1 MKKFADIYDR
11 AAKRHGGEAGIQKK
25 IAEFSYMNNPKAL
38 ADTPD
43 ERFLSQMT
51 KCVFQAGFNWKVI
64 ENKWPG
70 FEEAFQ
76 GFDIDACAFLS
87 DDAIDELCKDTQI
100 VRNRPKIMTVPGN
113 ARLIQK
119 VREEKGSFGKF
130 LVDWPADNQLAL
142 MAYLQEN
149 GSRLGGKTGQYF
161 LRFSGWDAF
170 VFSKDGTAALVDAG
184 VAEKYP
190 LSGKRAFQKAQDAMN
205 VWHKESGRPYSEIS
219 RILALSTDLGS

>member
-1 MKKFADIYDR
+1 MKSFEEIYQR

-25 IAEFSYMNNPKAL
+25 IAEFGYMNNQIPVAE
-38 ADTPD
+38 TPD

-64 ENKWPG
+64 ENKWDG
-70 FEEAFQ
+70 FEEAFA

-87 DDAIDELCKDTQI
+87 DDAIDELAKDTRI

-113 ARLIQK
+113 ARFIKK
-119 VREEKGSFGKF
+119 VRDEKGSFGKF
-130 LVDWPADNQLAL
+130 LTDWAADDQLGL
-142 MAYLQEN
+142 MNYMQAE

-170 VFSKDGTAALVDAG
+170 VLSKDGTAAMIDAG
-184 VAEKYP
+184 VVDKYP
-190 LSGKRAFQKAQDAMN
+190 ISGKGAFRKAQDALN
-205 VWHKESGRPYSEIS
+205 TWHTESGRPYAEIS
-219 RILALSTDLGS
+219 RILALSADLEG